1 MCAVGRTVEPRTLDP
16 GMDDA
21 SVLPSREMRLC
32 SETAREQVAPVPE
45 FDLRQP
51 IMDRGPGL
59 LHNFELDRSP
69 CLFLDHG
76 TAVSHPAASAYVV
89 DLQADE
95 IATSELAVDR
105 EVEQV
110 KISFPDLQLEPNP
123 NGPDIF
129 RLERALLAGQTAL
142 VPGTRLQE
150 TGSGIAVCMV
160 ASSIPTVPL
169 PAPPMRRHANLPKD
183 RFRRAC
189 GRSTLGAPMSRQRRN
204 RPFA

>member
-21 SVLPSREMRLC
+21 SILPSREMRLV

-59 LHNFELDRSP
+59 LHDFELDRSP
-69 CLFLDHG
+69 CFFLDDG
-76 TAVSHPAASAYVV
+76 ATVSHPAAGAYVV

-105 EVEQV
+105 EVEQG
-110 KISFPDLQLEPNP
+110 KISLPTLQLKPNP
-123 NGPDIF
+123 NG
-129 RLERALLAGQTAL
+129 
-142 VPGTRLQE
+142 
-150 TGSGIAVCMV
+150 
-160 ASSIPTVPL
+160 TV
-169 PAPPMRRHANLPKD
+169 
-183 RFRRAC
+183 RFRSADC
-189 GRSTLGAPMSRQRRN
+189 ASLV
-204 RPFA
+204 

>member
-1 MCAVGRTVEPRTLDP
+1 MGAVGRTVEPRTLHP

-21 SVLPSREMRLC
+21 SVLPGREGRLG
-32 SETAREQVAPVPE
+32 SGRAREQIASIPE

-59 LHNFELDRSP
+59 LHDFELDRSP

-76 TAVSHPAASAYVV
+76 ATVSHPAAGAYVV

-105 EVEQV
+105 EVEQG
-110 KISFPDLQLEPNP
+110 KISFPALQLKPNP

-129 RLERALLAGQTAL
+129 RLERALLADQAAL
-142 VPGTRLQE
+142 VPG
-150 TGSGIAVCMV
+150 S
-160 ASSIPTVPL
+160 PL
-169 PAPPMRRHANLPKD
+169 
-183 RFRRAC
+183 
-189 GRSTLGAPMSRQRRN
+189 
-204 RPFA
+204 